1 MLLSIRVVYSGRF
14 LMGSYSKEIINSEW
28 LGLLYTL
35 RTQEYGEIIEKRA
48 EYAVLIV

>member
-1 MLLSIRVVYSGRF
+1 
-14 LMGSYSKEIINSEW
+14 MGSYSKEIINFEW

-48 EYAVLIV
+48 EFVGFLV